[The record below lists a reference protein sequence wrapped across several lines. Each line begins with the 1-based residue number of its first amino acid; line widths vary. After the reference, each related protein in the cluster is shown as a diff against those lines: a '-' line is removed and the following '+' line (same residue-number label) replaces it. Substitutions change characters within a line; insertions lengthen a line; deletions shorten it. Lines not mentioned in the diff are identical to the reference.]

1 MILTDKDIQTIKYE
15 KRTAYV
21 FSAFIVALT
30 AVLSL
35 FSLTVYQSGWLALL
49 LVNLGVMALSGFI
62 SYRVNLKYDR
72 DIAAGTK
79 LVNVVQVTNKVDHIT
94 YEAGSG
100 ALYIPILA
108 SIFPSL
114 WGQKMKPNVNYKLGI
129 NGYSY
134 VVSKE
139 VYENTRQ
146 HGAVEMHYA
155 MHSNTLLG
163 VELPKK
169 D

>member
-35 FSLTVYQSGWLALL
+35 FSLTVYQSGWLVLL

-62 SYRVNLKYDR
+62 SYRVNRKYDR

-79 LVNVVQVTNKVDHIT
+79 LVKVVQVTNKVT
-94 YEAGSG
+94 YLTYG
-100 ALYIPILA
+100 
-108 SIFPSL
+108 
-114 WGQKMKPNVNYKLGI
+114 WGRRYRKPNENYKLGI

-134 VVSKE
+134 VVTKE
-139 VYENTRQ
+139 VYENARQ